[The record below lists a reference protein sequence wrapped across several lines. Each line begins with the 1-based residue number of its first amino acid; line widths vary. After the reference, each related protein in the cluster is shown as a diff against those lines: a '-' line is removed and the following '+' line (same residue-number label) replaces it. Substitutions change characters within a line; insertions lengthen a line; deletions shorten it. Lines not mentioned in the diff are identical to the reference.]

1 MEVSNQQPAELATQ
15 AQADTIANQIQ
26 TNNQVEQQTAAAPL
40 VNKPISQ
47 IDKLK
52 LMIIRI
58 GDELR
63 HNRDEHLQK
72 LKTQFVSP
80 FVLKEK
86 THRHTL
92 TETLISCIH
101 CMPHKV
107 NLYSSLLALVAIEDF
122 DFAADLIRQ
131 IVESLHQALVIEGNV
146 FASKNVMRL
155 LGNLMQVGLIG
166 TEAFCQFLLQLVE
179 EF

>member
-1 MEVSNQQPAELATQ
+1 MNSYNQGGY
-15 AQADTIANQIQ
+15 
-26 TNNQVEQQTAAAPL
+26 NNGGD
-40 VNKPISQ
+40 VNEPPPKPISM

-63 HNRDEHLQK
+63 QNRDDHLVK

-80 FVLKEK
+80 YVVKEK
-86 THRHTL
+86 FHKQTL
-92 TETLISCIH
+92 ADTLISCVH

-107 NLYSSLLALVAIEDF
+107 NLYASLLALVAVEDF

-131 IVESLHQALVIEGNV
+131 VIESLNQVLVTDGNV
-146 FASKNVMRL
+146 FASKNIMRL
-155 LGNLMQVGLIG
+155 LG
-166 TEAFCQFLLQLVE
+166 QLV
-179 EF
+179 

>member
-1 MEVSNQQPAELATQ
+1 MESRSSAPLNG
-15 AQADTIANQIQ
+15 ANQ
-26 TNNQVEQQTAAAPL
+26 NNDQPMNGEDGSSG
-40 VNKPISQ
+40 KPISQ

-80 FVLKEK
+80 FILKEK
-86 THRHTL
+86 SHRYTL
-92 TETLISCIH
+92 TDTLLSCIH

-107 NLYSSLLALVAIEDF
+107 NLYASLLALVAIEDL
-122 DFAADLIRQ
+122 DFAADPVRQ
-131 IVESLHQALVIEGNV
+131 IVESLNQVLIVEGNV

-155 LGNLMQVGLIG
+155 LGQLVLVGLIS
-166 TEAFCQFLLQLVE
+166 TDAFC
-179 EF
+179 